1 VGRIAR
7 YGLARIGDDGPVL
20 HRLMQAIL
28 RDDLDSSDRD
38 AARTLVDS
46 LLIAARPDDGTTPAL
61 WPRWAQLL
69 PHVLAADPANTS
81 NRDMRDLACSTVWHR
96 GDARSALPIARHL
109 YQQWDRQYGAD
120 DFYTLAAANNL
131 AAIFRGL
138 GEYERA
144 RELDEDTLARSR
156 RVLGEDHPAT
166 LLSAS
171 SLGLDLHLLG
181 EYERARELDEDTLAR
196 RRRILGEDH
205 PSTLTSAS
213 NLAVEL
219 RQMGEYERARELDE
233 DTLARRRRV
242 LGEDHPD
249 TLQLAASLGILQSGN
264 SLGFDEEA
272 GFRA

>member
-1 VGRIAR
+1 
-7 YGLARIGDDGPVL
+7 
-20 HRLMQAIL
+20 
-28 RDDLDSSDRD
+28 
-38 AARTLVDS
+38 
-46 LLIAARPDDGTTPAL
+46 
-61 WPRWAQLL
+61 
-69 PHVLAADPANTS
+69 
-81 NRDMRDLACSTVWHR
+81 
-96 GDARSALPIARHL
+96 
-109 YQQWDRQYGAD
+109 
-120 DFYTLAAANNL
+120 
-131 AAIFRGL
+131 L

-144 RELDEDTLARSR
+144 RKLF
-156 RVLGEDHPAT
+156 
-166 LLSAS
+166 
-171 SLGLDLHLLG
+171 
-181 EYERARELDEDTLAR
+181 EDTLAR